1 MTTPP
6 GIPEGREHAPRGVE
20 ERRGEEKGGGRLRVR
35 DARRASRKWI
45 RVLAGQGRTM
55 FPGRLSGASVSEG
68 QRFSA
73 PPWERGAGVQL
84 PRPARCAALTG

>member
-1 MTTPP
+1 VHFKRTQT
-6 GIPEGREHAPRGVE
+6 
-20 ERRGEEKGGGRLRVR
+20 EKP
-35 DARRASRKWI
+35 KTNWM
-45 RVLAGQGRTM
+45 GQGRTM